1 MERELL
7 IEIGVEEMPASW
19 LPALTEQLK
28 RVVEARLSEFRLSL
42 AAPVETFSTPRRLTA
57 RVAKLAERQEDLEE
71 ILTGPPVSAAVDANG
86 QPTPAGL
93 GFAKKQSVDFAELT
107 RIQTPKGEYLAYNKR
122 QRGHA
127 AVDVLADVLAG
138 VLRDLSFPK
147 GMRWDAELADGRGE
161 LFFGRPIRW
170 LLFLY
175 GGRVVPFTIGR
186 SALARGGT
194 VADVDSE
201 AVTYGHRFLATSGR
215 PGRSIKVRH
224 FDEYR
229 AKLSE
234 HFVILDRD
242 ERRDRIRRE
251 LELHARRLGG
261 RVRQG
266 HGLLL
271 DEVPDLVEYPSVIAG
286 TYDPAFLA
294 LPEEVLTTTMI
305 HHQHYFPIVD
315 DAGKLKPAFLAVTN
329 ADPQDGGRGIA
340 TNAERVL
347 TARLR
352 DARFFWD
359 ADRRIPLEDRLER
372 LDTVVFHK
380 KAGSYRDKSRRIEA
394 LARWIASDVLRDP
407 EAADHA
413 ATAARLAKTD
423 LTTDMVRE
431 FTELQ
436 GVMGGL
442 YAREA
447 GQPEPIWKAVYY
459 QYLPVGVEADA
470 PPTRAQLGAAAV
482 TWTAVAVADK
492 LDTIVTSFAAG
503 ERPTGSRDPFGL
515 RRNAQA
521 VVKILIDL
529 PELTGLDVAPS
540 LGELIGRAAMSAG
553 GEAPRDSAPS
563 ESEARQAL
571 GVGPQRPSTSSG
583 RPEPAEGRKEK
594 KDDEWPVALAV
605 FMIERVRYVL
615 GERGVPI
622 ETVRAV
628 THQED
633 VRPLR
638 ARRVAEA
645 LEASRASAD
654 FQALAVLFK
663 RVKNIAKELT
673 EETGGQRSKA
683 RGQGPEAR
691 ITVDRSAL
699 TEPAERALLAELD
712 KRRPAIEQ
720 AAGSGDYR
728 RAFAEIAGLQP
739 VVDRFFTDVFVMV
752 DDVRLRTARLT
763 LMAELRDL
771 VVNLA
776 DISEV
781 VPQES

>member
-7 IEIGVEEMPASW
+7 IEIGVEELPASW
-19 LPALTEQLK
+19 LPGLTEQLK
-28 RVVEARLSEFRLSL
+28 RVVEAQLAEFRLNL
-42 AAPVETFSTPRRLTA
+42 AAPVETFSTPRRLTV

-71 ILTGPPVSAAVDANG
+71 VLTGPPVSAAIDASG
-86 QPTPAGL
+86 QPTPAGM
-93 GFAKKQSVDFAELT
+93 GFARKQSVEFAELT
-107 RIQTPKGEYLAYNKR
+107 RVQTAKGEYLAYNKR

-127 AVDVLADVLAG
+127 AVDVLSDVFAG

-147 GMRWDAELADGRGE
+147 AMHWDAELPDGRGE
-161 LFFGRPIRW
+161 LVFGRPIRW

-186 SALARGGT
+186 SALARGAS

-229 AKLSE
+229 AKLAE
-234 HFVILDRD
+234 HFVILDHD

-261 RVRQG
+261 RVRPA
-266 HGLLL
+266 HGLL

-286 TYDPAFLA
+286 TYDPSFLS

-305 HHQHYFPIVD
+305 HHQHYFPVVD
-315 DAGKLKPAFLAVTN
+315 EEGKLKPAFLAVTN
-329 ADPQDGGRGIA
+329 ADPQDGGRAIA
-340 TNAERVL
+340 TNSERVL

-359 ADRRIPLEDRLER
+359 ADRRTQLEDRLAR

-380 KAGSYRDKSRRIEA
+380 KAGSYREKTSRLEL
-394 LARWIASDVLRDP
+394 LAKWIASDVLRVPD
-407 EAADHA
+407 AAAAA
-413 ATAARLAKTD
+413 ATAARLAKAD
-423 LTTDMVRE
+423 LATDMVRE

-436 GVMGGL
+436 GLMGGL
-442 YAREA
+442 YAREE
-447 GQPEPIWKAVYY
+447 GQPEQVWKAIYY
-459 QYLPVGVEADA
+459 QYLPIGVDADA
-470 PPTRAQLGAAAV
+470 APTRGQLGAAAV
-482 TWTAVAVADK
+482 SWAAVALADK
-492 LDTIVTSFAAG
+492 LDTIVALFSAG

-515 RRNAQA
+515 RRNAHG

-540 LGELIGRAAMSAG
+540 LRELIGSA
-553 GEAPRDSAPS
+553 SS
-563 ESEARQAL
+563 ESEAWQAL
-571 GVGPQRPSTSSG
+571 GVGPQR
-583 RPEPAEGRKEK
+583 KEK
-594 KDDEWPVALAV
+594 NDDTLSAV
-605 FMIERVRYVL
+605 SAFLIERVRYVL

-628 THQED
+628 THPSD

-663 RVKNIAKELT
+663 RVKNIAKEL
-673 EETGGQRSKA
+673 S
-683 RGQGPEAR
+683 PEAGGR
-691 ITVDRSAL
+691 GSEARNLDRSAL
-699 TEPAERALLAELD
+699 TEAAERALLEELD

-720 AAGSGDYR
+720 ASASGDYR
-728 RAFAEIAGLQP
+728 RAFTEIAALRP
-739 VVDRFFTDVFVMV
+739 AVDRFFTDVFVMV

-771 VVNLA
+771 VLNLA